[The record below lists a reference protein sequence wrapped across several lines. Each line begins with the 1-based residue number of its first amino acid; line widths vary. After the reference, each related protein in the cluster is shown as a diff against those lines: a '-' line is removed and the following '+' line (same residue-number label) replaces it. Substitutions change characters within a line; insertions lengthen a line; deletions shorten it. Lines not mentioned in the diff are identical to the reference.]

1 MRTVKLNVFEEQ
13 RKWINQHSHA
23 DRIVFD
29 AKGTPVQ
36 AVYISPLEQWKGL
49 IAPDGTVNVPDM
61 DYYNAH
67 PSMAEMLEVIDE
79 LRNELDQA

>member
-23 DRIVFD
+23 DRIVCD

-36 AVYISPLEQWKGL
+36 AIYLSPLEQWKGR

-61 DYYNAH
+61 DYYN
-67 PSMAEMLEVIDE
+67 SLTNVAEMQEVIDE
-79 LRNELDQA
+79 ISSLGET